1 MERPQRHAALS
12 AGTTLQQ
19 APCPLCGG
27 QAFSP
32 LFAAEQVPA
41 RHIRTAGAP
50 DVEGDFGALAI
61 AQCDGCG
68 HVVNAAFRSESA
80 EHLYEVHPSTN
91 APVHESMLRGLESI
105 AANILGTPTSP
116 QRILEIGCGVGA
128 LARLLARNAACVHL
142 IEPNLSAA
150 DAKFGNDRISF
161 LPGFFPAAT
170 TGERYDLVV
179 CRQVLEHVETPLAFL
194 KAIRE
199 HVAPGGRAYVEV
211 PSADY
216 IIRHASL
223 TDFHYL
229 HVQYFTDAVL
239 RAMFARAGFEVTRFD
254 SIKDGHDYG
263 YHLIPAAPREIPW
276 PGRANVPTDLPRRI
290 AARLAAGRTRLAGLD
305 GPVALYGACAYAQA
319 FMGVYP
325 DLCSAPLIL
334 DDTESYDGHEAYSRL
349 GRLAVRKP
357 TPEILA
363 ELRHVVISAW
373 LHDSAIAARLAA
385 LGYSG
390 SVLSLRS
397 DNLAGTSGHPPSLF
411 A

>member
-1 MERPQRHAALS
+1 
-12 AGTTLQQ
+12 
-19 APCPLCGG
+19 
-27 QAFSP
+27 
-32 LFAAEQVPA
+32 VPA

-50 DVEGDFGALAI
+50 DMDGDFGALAI
-61 AQCDGCG
+61 AQCDSCG
-68 HVVNAAFRSESA
+68 HMANAAFRSESA

-105 AANILGTPTSP
+105 AANILGTPIGP

-128 LARLLARNAACVHL
+128 LARLLARDAACVHL

-216 IIRHASL
+216 IARHASVS
-223 TDFHYL
+223 DFHYL

-239 RAMFARAGFEVTRFD
+239 RGMFARAGFEVTRFD

-263 YHLIPAAPREIPW
+263 YHLIPAASREVPW
-276 PGRANVPTDLPRRI
+276 PGHVNVPDDLPLRL
-290 AARLAAGRTRLAGLD
+290 AARLATGRVRLAALD
-305 GPVALYGACAYAQA
+305 GPVAFYGACAYAQA
-319 FMGVYP
+319 AMGVYA
-325 DLCSAPLIL
+325 DLCKTPLIL
-334 DDTESYDGHEAYSRL
+334 DDTDAYEGHEAYSRL
-349 GRLAVRKP
+349 GRFAVRKP
-357 TPEILA
+357 TPGILA
-363 ELRHVVISAW
+363 GISHVVVSAW
-373 LHDSAIAARLAA
+373 LHDAAIAARLAS
-385 LGYSG
+385 LGYAG
-390 SVLSLRS
+390 NILSLRA
-397 DNLAGTSGHPPSLF
+397 DDLAGTAGHPPSLF